1 MSFVGIIIFQILLF
15 QGHVTCQI
23 DPYKGLILIRQ
34 ILFIIII
41 IITIIIIII
50 QLYVLVTLKKKSF

>member
-41 IITIIIIII
+41 TIIIII
-50 QLYVLVTLKKKSF
+50 QLYILVTLKKKSF

>member
-41 IITIIIIII
+41 TIIIII

>member
-41 IITIIIIII
+41 ITIIIIII